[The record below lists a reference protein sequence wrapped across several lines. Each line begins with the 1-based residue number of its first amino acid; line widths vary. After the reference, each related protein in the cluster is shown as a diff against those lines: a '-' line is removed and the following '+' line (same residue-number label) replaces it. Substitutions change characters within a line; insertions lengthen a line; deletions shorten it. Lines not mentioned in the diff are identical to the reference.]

1 MRHALH
7 SLLPVD
13 LDVGLLLGH
22 GYDLIV
28 FYGIL
33 TVPDPGVTIS
43 SETSPQNPTTHA
55 PLDQDG
61 RHPRNYE
68 PRDPLPSLP
77 HMVKRNQ

>member
-1 MRHALH
+1 MRRALH

-28 FYGIL
+28 LYGIL
-33 TVPDPGVTIS
+33 TAPYPGVTIS
-43 SETSPQNPTTHA
+43 SETSPPPTL
-55 PLDQDG
+55 LDQDG
-61 RHPRNYE
+61 CHPRKAE

-77 HMVKRNQ
+77 RMVKRNQ